1 MIQINTKKLTGKR
14 YWQSLDQ
21 LYQTPAFQDWL
32 QKEFPSSASDL
43 LDAPSRR
50 NILKVMAAS
59 FAMAGLTACRR
70 PVEHILPN
78 ARGIE
83 DYIPGR
89 PLFYN
94 TAMTL
99 GGAAQGLMVKTF
111 DGRPLKIEGNPE
123 HPWSLGRARGF
134 HQASILQMYDPDRA
148 LAFKVDGKN
157 TRWEEFIEWSKNQSG
172 QLGNG
177 AGLRILSEY
186 VNSPSLAA
194 VRRATLT

>member
-1 MIQINTKKLTGKR
+1 MIQITKKLTGKK
-14 YWQSLDQ
+14 YWRSLDE
-21 LYQTPAFQDWL
+21 LYQTSEFQEWL
-32 QKEFPSSASDL
+32 HKEFPSSGSDL
-43 LDAPSRR
+43 LDEPSRR

-59 FAMAGLTACRR
+59 FGLAGLTACRR

-99 GGAAQGLMVKTF
+99 GGAAQGVMVETM
-111 DGRPLKIEGNPE
+111 DARPLKIEGNPE

-134 HQASILQMYDPDRA
+134 HQASILQMYDPDRGI
-148 LAFKVDGKN
+148 AFKREGN
-157 TRWEEFIEWSKNQSG
+157 NSRWEDFLDW
-172 QLGNG
+172 
-177 AGLRILSEY
+177 RT
-186 VNSPSLAA
+186 NSSS
-194 VRRATLT
+194 ATAPVCVFSAST